1 MNKVPGVL
9 LLSLFIFISCSR
21 EKRVVEESYPDGSP
35 KRVCI
40 YKGRGENRQMIRETA
55 YYSNGK
61 LRMDGT
67 YKNNKR
73 DGKWTYWF
81 ENGLIW
87 SEGFFAEGKN
97 DSIRLINF
105 PNGKKRYEFHYNKG
119 VRTGKWKFYD
129 ETGRLL
135 KEVDYS
141 IASNDIKKDTVSEE

>member
-1 MNKVPGVL
+1 MKRLLGV
-9 LLSLFIFISCSR
+9 SLFISLIFISCSK

-40 YKGRGENRQMIRETA
+40 YKGRGENKQMIRETA

-73 DGKWTYWF
+73 DGQWIYWF
-81 ENGLIW
+81 ENGSKW
-87 SEGFFAEGKN
+87 SEGFFSEGKN
-97 DSIRLINF
+97 DSIRLIYF
-105 PNGKKRYEFHYNKG
+105 PNGKKRYEFYYKNG
-119 VRTGKWKFYD
+119 LRVGTWRFYD
-129 ETGRLL
+129 ESGKLL

-141 IASNDIKKDTVSEE
+141 APANLRKQ